1 MKRRNPKRK
10 GNPMQRFDTKR
21 FMKNLGD
28 SYNVQFLKQVPMHP
42 RDKLATATK
51 NAQRDDDDVD
61 FVKQVPMYP
70 RDRLTKATKN
80 AQRDDDVKF
89 LKQVPAYP
97 RDRLQRKANT
107 IREKL

>member
-1 MKRRNPKRK
+1 MTCHLTLKQLFMKRRNPKRK

-28 SYNVQFLKQVPMHP
+28 SYNVQFLKQVLMHP
-42 RDKLATATK
+42 RDRLATATK

-80 AQRDDDVKF
+80 A
-89 LKQVPAYP
+89 
-97 RDRLQRKANT
+97 
-107 IREKL
+107 